1 MYLKHLTIVVLEE
14 ICIHGFPRENV
25 FEFAAQQ
32 VLRFQQRREE
42 LKPKEDRVIIKIA
55 NQELHNL
62 VELSVSKWILTVMK

>member
-42 LKPKEDRVIIKIA
+42 LKPKEKDPKK
-55 NQELHNL
+55 
-62 VELSVSKWILTVMK
+62 SKPQKKSL